1 MRERSGVEALGGVQ
15 RLVPALSAPIRTPVV
30 VHILLLLL
38 LLLLPLLLLPPWAPV
53 LLRGL
58 LTNRETFTNICNL
71 AEEDD

>member
-30 VHILLLLL
+30 VHILLL